1 MRLGI
6 GILALLLA
14 TVVPALLFAGATTL
28 RGLGWLVVVAA
39 GAVLLI
45 DLCDRLSEWVERRRW
60 GRLARLR
67 QDRLPLGRGALR
79 RGPAR
84 GVGQAD
90 VLQQQAHQPDRGDR
104 EELRGVEQ

>member
-1 MRLGI
+1 MRLGLAI
-6 GILALLLA
+6 FALLLV

-28 RGLGWLVVVAA
+28 RGLGWLVVVAV

-45 DLCDRLSEWVERRRW
+45 DLCDRITEWVERRRW

-67 QDRLPLGRGALR
+67 QDRLPLGRGTLR
-79 RGPAR
+79 RDRAR

-90 VLQQQAHQPDRGDR
+90 VLQQQAHQPGPGDR